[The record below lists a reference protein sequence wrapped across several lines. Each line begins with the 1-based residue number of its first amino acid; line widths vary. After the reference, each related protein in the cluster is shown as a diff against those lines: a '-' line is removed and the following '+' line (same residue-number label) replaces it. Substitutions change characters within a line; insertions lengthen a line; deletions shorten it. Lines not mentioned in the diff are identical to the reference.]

1 MNLLGN
7 LSISEKVRKF
17 PNYVLFNKN
26 SLLVLLL
33 RLTLVFPSQDVTEH
47 FYLFQICKLTMEVG
61 HIGVSLET
69 TAKFVT
75 ALEVWKEQENA
86 TIHQTKQHLM
96 ASIVEDIIWW
106 WIHAC
111 LAFIMVWF
119 SHREWFERLQPKSFS
134 KSFNLLKFYFKDII
148 NP

>member
-1 MNLLGN
+1 
-7 LSISEKVRKF
+7 
-17 PNYVLFNKN
+17 
-26 SLLVLLL
+26 
-33 RLTLVFPSQDVTEH
+33 
-47 FYLFQICKLTMEVG
+47 MEVG

-119 SHREWFERLQPKSFS
+119 CKNFT
-134 KSFNLLKFYFKDII
+134 LLKFYFKDII

>member
-1 MNLLGN
+1 
-7 LSISEKVRKF
+7 
-17 PNYVLFNKN
+17 
-26 SLLVLLL
+26 
-33 RLTLVFPSQDVTEH
+33 
-47 FYLFQICKLTMEVG
+47 MEVG

-106 WIHAC
+106 WIHA
-111 LAFIMVWF
+111 LPSIHYGMIF
-119 SHREWFERLQPKSFS
+119 SQG
-134 KSFNLLKFYFKDII
+134 II
-148 NP
+148 WGVTAKKL